1 MADSGKI
8 NTNHDFAK
16 PGSSKPSQASSDSST
31 PKSNPKPKT
40 SSDIYKGST
49 NSQSSLL
56 INIEANKSNKNDAAL
71 GKIELP
77 SQELDLKAK
86 NPILFEQLKN
96 TEARLPD
103 SNKPKQAPPDPSLR
117 VKLSPKGYP
126 INPRKVK
133 PNIPGRLNPF
143 FDNGISPLERL
154 AMSLGEKSSVNVNNL
169 YADNLLKDYMSSYE
183 SSSIADLLNLEY
195 TIFHQDTNFITDFLS
210 ARAELLAED
219 QFLYDF
225 LQNIINI
232 LQQSHNPIQQILQ
245 LYLPFPL
252 TFMVK
257 DLDQEF
263 ENDETELKED
273 SHEGKNQDSKEE
285 EQGDE
290 EDVDEVSISVTTLN
304 FNKMHFLIRFLKSS
318 NEAKIFIK
326 GDSSSSEISIPIE
339 MAIDDALYGEVEHLD
354 FHNSLWRRPV
364 PLDSKTRFL
373 KIKHKGKID
382 SRMISVTRTILETIA
397 SNDYNEEMSSD
408 VL

>member
-8 NTNHDFAK
+8 NKNHDFAK
-16 PGSSKPSQASSDSST
+16 PGSPKPSQASSESST

-56 INIEANKSNKNDAAL
+56 INIEANKSNKNDVPVSKL
-71 GKIELP
+71 ELP
-77 SQELDLKAK
+77 SPELDLKAK

-96 TEARLPD
+96 SEARLPD
-103 SNKPKQAPPDPSLR
+103 LNKPKQAPPDPSLR

-133 PNIPGRLNPF
+133 PHMPGRLNPF
-143 FDNGISPLERL
+143 FDNGISALERL
-154 AMSLGEKSSVNVNNL
+154 AMSLGEKNLVNVNNL
-169 YADNLLKDYMSSYE
+169 YADSLLKDYMSSYQ

-219 QFLYDF
+219 QFLYDS
-225 LQNIINI
+225 LRNIINI

-273 SHEGKNQDSKEE
+273 SREGKNQDSKEE
-285 EQGDE
+285 EQEDE

-318 NEAKIFIK
+318 NEVKIFIK

-339 MAIDDALYGEVEHLD
+339 MAIDDALYGEVDHLD

-397 SNDYNEEMSSD
+397 SNDYNEETSSD
-408 VL
+408 ML